1 MDTDLL
7 RAFVTVAE
15 CEGFSAAGKVLHR
28 TQSAVS
34 LQIKRLEDQMGKS
47 LFQRTSRSVM
57 LTGPGERLLPYAR
70 HMLTLEDEAREA
82 LGQLSRGE
90 LIRFGTSEEQAATYL
105 PELLPRFAERYR
117 TARLEVHCNISASLV
132 ETFQEGLLDV
142 VLSIRHAPTQS
153 GQLLGWEPMVWVVA
167 EDRRPEEWELLP
179 LALNPEGC
187 IFRAHALSALGRE
200 ARRWEMRYVSQSP
213 TGINLPVQAGLA
225 MTVKTPRSVPEGCR
239 IVGEEEGLPPLG
251 RVEIELHRRPGHT
264 SEALEA
270 FCQELEAMVT
280 GNETVASP
288 RPAEALD
295 RGE

>member
-1 MDTDLL
+1 MDTELL

-15 CEGFSAAGKVLHR
+15 CQGFSAAGKVLHR

-34 LQIKRLEDQMGKS
+34 LQIKRLEDQMGKA
-47 LFQRTSRSVM
+47 LFERTSRSVM

-70 HMLTLEDEAREA
+70 HMLKLEDEAREA
-82 LGQLSRGE
+82 LGGLSRGE

-105 PELLPRFAERYR
+105 PRLLPRYAERYPA
-117 TARLEVHCNISASLV
+117 ARLEVHCNISASLV

-142 VLSIRHAPTQS
+142 VLSIRHAPSQS
-153 GQLLGWEPMVWVVA
+153 GHLLGWEPMVWVAAADV
-167 EDRRPEEWELLP
+167 RPENWEVLP

-187 IFRAHALSALGRE
+187 IFRAHALASLGRTK
-200 ARRWEMRYVSQSP
+200 RRWQLRYVSQSP

-239 IVGEEEGLPPLG
+239 IIGEEEGLPPLG
-251 RVEIELHRRPGHT
+251 QVEIELHRRPGHT

-270 FCQELEAMVT
+270 FCQEIEAIVT
-280 GNETVASP
+280 ENEAVASP
-288 RPAEALD
+288 RPTESLHRND
-295 RGE
+295 